1 MDAGTRL
8 GGVGQDDGYTSLGMK
23 EPRVAVDRT
32 GPSRCHAL
40 ILTSGKTVVSTSGT
54 KLGFDLSRACTVL
67 RSSLIT
73 QVSLSHSREVAIG
86 AANIFYTA
94 VASVH
99 RLGHEL
105 RDVPSQRQE

>member
-1 MDAGTRL
+1 
-8 GGVGQDDGYTSLGMK
+8 MK

-40 ILTSGKTVVSTSGT
+40 TLTSGKTVVSTSGT
-54 KLGFDLSRACTVL
+54 KLGFELSRAC
-67 RSSLIT
+67 LIT
-73 QVSLSHSREVAIG
+73 RVSLSHSRQVTIG